1 MEGIRAIGATLLL
14 CLAPALFAA
23 PASAI
28 EAKGRFMQI
37 GVAAPRPLGH
47 QDFCR
52 RKPDECRPI
61 AGRGQP
67 GPVKLD
73 QALIHAIARIN
84 VSVNSAIKAEPDDDV
99 YGVEEYWTYPGAA
112 GDCEDFALEKR
123 RVLHERLGIDYASL
137 LLTVVRK
144 ANGEGHAVLTL
155 HTTDGDFVLDN
166 LNWRILAWRDT
177 PYAFLKRQSAADPGK
192 WNRIAN
198 GRDVLVGAVER

>member
-14 CLAPALFAA
+14 CLAPALFAQ

-28 EAKGRFMQI
+28 EAKGKFMQI

-52 RKPDECRPI
+52 REPDECRPI

-67 GPVKLD
+67 KPVELD

-84 VSVNSAIKAEPDDDV
+84 VSVNSAIRAEPDDEL
-99 YGVEEYWTYPGAA
+99 YGVEEFWTYPGAA

-123 RVLHERLGIDYASL
+123 RLLHERLGIDYASL
-137 LLTVVRK
+137 LLTVVRM
-144 ANGEGHAVLTL
+144 A
-155 HTTDGDFVLDN
+155 
-166 LNWRILAWRDT
+166 RDT
-177 PYAFLKRQSAADPGK
+177 PSSPSTPPTGTSSSTISTGASSPGAT
-192 WNRIAN
+192 RPMPS
-198 GRDVLVGAVER
+198 

>member
-14 CLAPALFAA
+14 CLAPALFTL
-23 PASAI
+23 PASAM
-28 EAKGRFMQI
+28 EAREPFMQI
-37 GVAAPRPLGH
+37 GVSAPRPLGH

-52 RKPDECRPI
+52 REPTECRPI
-61 AGRGQP
+61 ARHGQP
-67 GPVKLD
+67 EPVELD
-73 QALIHAIARIN
+73 RALIHAIARIN
-84 VSVNSAIKAEPDDDV
+84 VSVNSAIKAKPDEDL
-99 YGVEEYWTYPGAA
+99 YGIEEYWTYPGAA

-123 RVLHERLGIDYASL
+123 RQLHERLGIDYASL

-144 ANGEGHAVLTL
+144 PNGEGHAVLTL

-177 PYAFLKRQSAADPGK
+177 PYAFLKRQSAADPGQ